1 MFRIFDLLKS
11 RARLSKVLAPVQG
24 RLFPLEDVN
33 DEIFASEGL
42 DWARASQFSRP
53 AT

>member
-24 RLFPLEDVN
+24 RLFPAVQRLDLRSLERHGYFFVSD
-33 DEIFASEGL
+33 
-42 DWARASQFSRP
+42 QP
-53 AT
+53 